1 MPVPTVQK
9 AARGVSPALL
19 VLAALC
25 FLLPFA
31 GVSCNTSAG
40 SAAISGALSQL
51 GASGSSASAAASCL
65 QGLNGKDLLSYSGV
79 NMVTGGNPS
88 AVGSIPGCDSS
99 TSAPVSTSTAGGI
112 GVQPLIVVALLFVIV
127 GILAV
132 LLRAPLRRSLI
143 AAAVGLAAAVLIIIN
158 NSTVHGTVL
167 SKLTA
172 SLGNSLPSS
181 GSSLPGADLRASVGG
196 FFDIHAA
203 IGFTLVLIA
212 LFLAVAVNLAALI
225 AGSGLRM
232 ARTAPAGVGP
242 PADVPSGWPPA
253 PPPGTADPP
262 SPPQPG

>member
-1 MPVPTVQK
+1 MPETTVQK
-9 AARGVSPALL
+9 AARGVSPVLL

-40 SAAISGALSQL
+40 SAAITGALSQL
-51 GASGSSASAAASCL
+51 GASGSSANAAASCL

-79 NMVTGGNPS
+79 NMLTGGNPS
-88 AVGSIPGCDSS
+88 TVGSIPGCDSS
-99 TSAPVSTSTAGGI
+99 TSVPVSTSSAGGI
-112 GVQPLIVVALLFVIV
+112 GVQPLIVVALVFVVV

-132 LLRAPLRRSLI
+132 LLRASLRRSLI
-143 AAAVGLAAAVLIIIN
+143 AAVAGLVAAVLIIVN
-158 NSTVHGTVL
+158 NSTVHGTLL
-167 SKLTA
+167 SKLTS
-172 SLGNSLPSS
+172 SLGSSLPSS
-181 GSSLPGADLRASVGG
+181 GTSLPGADLRASVGG

-232 ARTAPAGVGP
+232 ARAAPAGVGP
-242 PADVPSGWPPA
+242 PADAPSGWPSA
-253 PPPGTADPP
+253 QPPGTAPP
-262 SPPQPG
+262 PPPPPPG